1 MLQGYSKI
9 NAKING
15 KVYSLWV
22 ADSDEKRKRGLSG
35 LDYLPENH
43 GMIFIYDTPVR
54 ASFTMKDVYF
64 PLTILFLDEDLGIV
78 HQEFCQPGQKEKV
91 TPKNDFLYVIEIN

>member
-54 ASFTMKDVYF
+54 ASFTMKGVYF
-64 PLTILFLDEDLGIV
+64 PLTMLFLDKDFGIV
-78 HQEFCQPGQKEKV
+78 HQEFCRPGQKEKV
-91 TPKNDFLYVIEIN
+91 TPKNDFLYVIEI

>member
-54 ASFTMKDVYF
+54 TSFTMKDVYF
-64 PLTILFLDEDLGIV
+64 PLTMLFLDEDFGIV
-78 HQEFCQPGQKEKV
+78 HQSLCYPEQKEKV
-91 TPKNDFLYVIEIN
+91 TPKNDFLYVIEI

>member
-1 MLQGYSKI
+1 VLQGYGKI

-43 GMIFIYDTPVR
+43 GMIFKI
-54 ASFTMKDVYF
+54 M
-64 PLTILFLDEDLGIV
+64 E
-78 HQEFCQPGQKEKV
+78 
-91 TPKNDFLYVIEIN
+91 

>member
-1 MLQGYSKI
+1 VLQGYNKI

-22 ADSDEKRKRGLSG
+22 ADNDEKRKRGLSG
-35 LDYLPENH
+35 LSFLPENH
-43 GMIFIYDTPVR
+43 GMIFIYDTPTR
-54 ASFTMKDVYF
+54 AAFTMRNVYF
-64 PLTILFLDEDLGIV
+64 PLTMLFLDKDFRIA

-91 TPKNDFLYVIEIN
+91 IPENDFLYVIEI

>member
-22 ADSDEKRKRGLSG
+22 ADSDEKRKKGLSG

-54 ASFTMKDVYF
+54 VAFTMRNVYF
-64 PLTILFLDEDLGIV
+64 PLTMLFLDEGFEIV
-78 HQEFCQPGQKEKV
+78 HQEHCDSFQQHAINPDV
-91 TPKNDFLYVIEIN
+91 DFKYVIEI